1 MFSLFQLVGIATL
14 KNDNVFM
21 SLVRDTLRRKQYTT
35 ELLRLKSTYTIT
47 DSIIKNN
54 MRIMTAKKRMV
65 IDANLNVENAM
76 ISVEKKLDKSGV
88 NLFGNEYSNLWNAVQ
103 MTNKRTV
110 SQNIK
115 AKWDIERNVVAYYSK
130 YNMGMI
136 FGSVFIL
143 LLLTWYV
150 WRNIRYLKATG
161 NMEQLTFLNFKYL
174 NNNILLPLLVI
185 FLNMAIVTNLYAP
198 SLFVDLLQLLLLGIL
213 SLLFKDQWPVK
224 SLLNWYYL
232 LAIFIVLCFLDL
244 FVNISFLERCTFIAI
259 NVLCIRYGMF
269 QLKSIKEELY
279 INWFFKWAS
288 ILFIGLNS
296 LSLLFNI
303 FGRVSLSHTL
313 SLAAIVSLT
322 QIIALSVLL
331 KIVLEI
337 IVLQIFV
344 TRVKRGI
351 IKIFDHESLTDT
363 LKKPFNVAVIYM
375 WFMVIASNLN
385 IWKPI
390 YDLLRRILTNPIII
404 GSVTFTMRG
413 IMLFFFIVW
422 MAHLLQNYVKYFFGE
437 LDEEDEQDGKNVNKQ
452 QHSRLLIARLVVL
465 IVGYLLAVA
474 ASGMPMDKL
483 SIVIG
488 ALGVGVGLGLQNIVT
503 NFVSG
508 IILIFDRPIQV
519 GDIIDVN
526 SQSGRVKSM
535 GLRSTKINSSSGAE
549 IIIPNGNILSQNITN
564 WTYTDNLKQVEITF
578 QITGTTGIDT
588 INETINKTLKSLPL
602 IENNR
607 LPQIYYNS
615 VSNENY
621 TVLVKFWCSIYRTE
635 EVLSTVRQE
644 LFLNFKEMAITL
656 TI

>member
-1 MFSLFQLVGIATL
+1 
-14 KNDNVFM
+14 
-21 SLVRDTLRRKQYTT
+21 
-35 ELLRLKSTYTIT
+35 
-47 DSIIKNN
+47 
-54 MRIMTAKKRMV
+54 
-65 IDANLNVENAM
+65 
-76 ISVEKKLDKSGV
+76 
-88 NLFGNEYSNLWNAVQ
+88 
-103 MTNKRTV
+103 
-110 SQNIK
+110 
-115 AKWDIERNVVAYYSK
+115 
-130 YNMGMI
+130 
-136 FGSVFIL
+136 
-143 LLLTWYV
+143 
-150 WRNIRYLKATG
+150 
-161 NMEQLTFLNFKYL
+161 
-174 NNNILLPLLVI
+174 
-185 FLNMAIVTNLYAP
+185 
-198 SLFVDLLQLLLLGIL
+198 
-213 SLLFKDQWPVK
+213 
-224 SLLNWYYL
+224 
-232 LAIFIVLCFLDL
+232 
-244 FVNISFLERCTFIAI
+244 
-259 NVLCIRYGMF
+259 MF

-437 LDEEDEQDGKNVNKQ
+437 LDEEDEQDGENVNKQ

>member
-1 MFSLFQLVGIATL
+1 
-14 KNDNVFM
+14 
-21 SLVRDTLRRKQYTT
+21 
-35 ELLRLKSTYTIT
+35 
-47 DSIIKNN
+47 
-54 MRIMTAKKRMV
+54 MTAKKRMV